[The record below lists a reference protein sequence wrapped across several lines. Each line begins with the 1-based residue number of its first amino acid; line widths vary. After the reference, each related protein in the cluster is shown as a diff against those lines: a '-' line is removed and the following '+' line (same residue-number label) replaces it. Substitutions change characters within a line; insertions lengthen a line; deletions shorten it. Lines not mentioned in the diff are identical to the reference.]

1 MFLAAL
7 ISRSQKIALHQ
18 LFGQRK
24 MFRVTLSTTFLL
36 ASFGLRNF
44 RISSTSFANFLD
56 GCSFAQVP
64 RCGLGSSSSCDRSR
78 CAAMLVSRFGEVGR
92 GGDVGPRWRH
102 PALLGSDTSRTKNS
116 SPRPSYEYLSMGM
129 KDPKAKSLE
138 QITRC
143 LMQRRPKRELSSSI
157 GRQRQAVDGSPTTGH
172 SLAQA
177 QLADGA

>member
-44 RISSTSFANFLD
+44 RISSTSFANFL
-56 GCSFAQVP
+56 
-64 RCGLGSSSSCDRSR
+64 
-78 CAAMLVSRFGEVGR
+78 LVSRFGEVGR

-143 LMQRRPKRELSSSI
+143 LMQRRPKRELGSSI